1 MKYSCNY
8 CNDQAG
14 PCVVEVKC
22 VDPEPPYSCIYAND
36 EADMEAEWK
45 PIEEK
50 DFEMNGLCSDC
61 SNCADNCSN
70 CKDASGFSNYGSYRC
85 EEPHL
90 HNMGEKLR
98 SEIAAANAMIKDEI
112 KDRDYRQE
120 SIVSKNKIKIDEMIN
135 AHWSYIESVIRT
147 SNEHGLYMPPMTLDE
162 ALKIR
167 EFDYKTAAKHFYG
180 HGHEDGVI
188 DMAKTT
194 AERLRK

>member
-1 MKYSCNY
+1 MKFICKNCCDQDPACIFEITDAVQPERPMSC
-8 CNDQAG
+8 
-14 PCVVEVKC
+14 
-22 VDPEPPYSCIYAND
+22 PYGNSACWEQI
-36 EADMEAEWK
+36 AEK
-45 PIEEK
+45 K
-50 DFEMNGLCSDC
+50 DFEMTGICSNC

-70 CKDASGFSNYGSYRC
+70 CKDASGFSNSGARQSH
-85 EEPHL
+85 EAPL
-90 HNMGEKLR
+90 MSDNLR
-98 SEIAAANAMIKDEI
+98 SEIDAANSRLKVEI
-112 KDRDYRQE
+112 KDKDYRQE
-120 SIVSKNKIKIDEMIN
+120 SIVSKNKIKIEEMIN

-147 SNEHGLYMPPMTLDE
+147 SNEHGLYMPPMTIDE

>member
-8 CNDQAG
+8 CNDQSG
-14 PCVVEVKC
+14 PCIVDVQC
-22 VDPEPPYSCIYAND
+22 VDPEPPYVCIYAND
-36 EADMEAEWK
+36 ESDMEAKWEQ
-45 PIEEK
+45 IEEK
-50 DFEMNGLCSDC
+50 DFEMNGICADC
-61 SNCADNCSN
+61 SNCADNCDN
-70 CKDASGFSNYGSYRC
+70 CKDASGFSNSGARQSH
-85 EEPHL
+85 EAPL
-90 HNMGEKLR
+90 MSDNLR
-98 SEIAAANAMIKDEI
+98 SEIDAANSRLKVEI
-112 KDRDYRQE
+112 KDKDYRQE
-120 SIVSKNKIKIDEMIN
+120 SIVSKNKIKIEEMIN

-147 SNEHGLYMPPMTLDE
+147 SNEHGLYMPPMTIDE

>member
-1 MKYSCNY
+1 MKYSCNMCGNKY
-8 CNDQAG
+8 H
-14 PCVVEVKC
+14 PCIIDVKGM
-22 VDPEPPYSCIYAND
+22 VPEAPYVCPYAND
-36 EADMEAEWK
+36 RTELEADWK
-45 PIEEK
+45 EMKEQ
-50 DFEMNGLCSDC
+50 DFEMNGNCSDC
-61 SNCADNCSN
+61 SNCADNCSI
-70 CKDASGFSNYGSYRC
+70 CKDASGFSIDVARA
-85 EEPHL
+85 L
-90 HNMGEKLR
+90 HGFPSM
-98 SEIAAANAMIKDEI
+98 SENLKSDIAAVNARIKDEI
-112 KDRDYRQE
+112 KDKDYRQE
-120 SIVSKNKIKIDEMIN
+120 SIVSKNKIKIEEMIN